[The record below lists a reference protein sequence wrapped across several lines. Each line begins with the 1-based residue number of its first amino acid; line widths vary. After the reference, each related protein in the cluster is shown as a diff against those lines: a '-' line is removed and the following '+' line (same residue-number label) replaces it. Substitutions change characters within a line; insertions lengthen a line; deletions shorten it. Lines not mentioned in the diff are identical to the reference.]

1 MKDEFGIDVAKQII
15 VDTAKVVGISLFAK
29 RDMSISIDVDVND
42 LQRKIP
48 GFSGATLTMT
58 KRSNNVDAVAR
69 CIEISKQIKRLDSS
83 SHFAQVAV
91 IVYLLEYSALFK
103 EADDSANHQELNKD
117 L

>member
-1 MKDEFGIDVAKQII
+1 LKDEFGIDVAKQII

-42 LQRKIP
+42 LQRKIS

-58 KRSNNVDAVAR
+58 KRSNNVDAVAQ